1 MAEPIPPKVWWEES
15 NLPPWYFV
23 LVCVESIYKVTLE
36 VFVRHHGGGVTEVHG
51 VMMMKFGGCSL
62 VA

>member
-1 MAEPIPPKVWWEES
+1 
-15 NLPPWYFV
+15 
-23 LVCVESIYKVTLE
+23 VTLE